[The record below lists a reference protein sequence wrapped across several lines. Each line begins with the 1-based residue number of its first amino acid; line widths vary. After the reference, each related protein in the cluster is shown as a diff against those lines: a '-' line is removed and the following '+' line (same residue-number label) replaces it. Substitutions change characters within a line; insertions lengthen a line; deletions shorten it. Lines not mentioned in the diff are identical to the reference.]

1 MLKKFQNSYTK
12 YTNPKTQ
19 ITFKIGDEVLG
30 AGNIRGKIVALSA
43 GADFLLDTGDIIPY
57 GRKIVHA
64 PKPVVEPE
72 KLFESPQ
79 KTAKKSS
86 TPRASSKENCET
98 ENKRLRRELEE
109 CTSRTLP
116 KVVENAPAEVQPKLP
131 EVRQESI
138 VQDMRV
144 SANNI
149 IMAAQ
154 SGDKATIRTEEKKIT
169 EAVKELKEVAPLQT
183 VSASEDCR
191 VIRSDMAGK
200 PTIRIYFAHKVSD
213 ETKTVLLRNNFS
225 LRWDL
230 VNKKKE
236 WYWGAWFSEERL
248 TFATSFCKESK
259 AKATESIQTTS
270 NKSKIKVFLT
280 DDEMGALM
288 GAERV
293 KAIRHEL
300 NIVYPE
306 IKFSI
311 IKTSYNACSI
321 YIISAP
327 YDFKRISRDNTGEAK
342 KVFDGITEIA
352 NRGITTTP
360 DSDYGNVPDFYVS
373 IVLGQ
378 NGVPFNYSGEG
389 SASHELNKRIKAEDS
404 TKKKFEIAR
413 TVYDEYPKTTSRD
426 NDTHPNYLSSK
437 VRLSPLLAK
446 LMPIVQQKYLREL
459 NAEGVREMQ
468 SVIAQVEK
476 QVADIRKSQQTGKQ
490 AIVKAHYF
498 YGGSDWYVTEMTSD
512 ARLYGYAI
520 LNNDYE
526 YSEFGYMSIDEF
538 NATGKVEM
546 DFHWTPRPLDEV
558 LYKKS
563 PQDYPKPKSMMEK
576 EKPTSPQAVR
586 TIPAKSHDPL
596 PTPDEPD
603 NDGDNELKE
612 LMAMMK
618 AALAGKDEKKNLM

>member
-149 IMAAQ
+149 IVAAQ
-154 SGDKATIRTEEKKIT
+154 SGDKAVIRAEEKKIT

-236 WYWGAWFSEERL
+236 WYWGAWFTDDRL
-248 TFATSFCKESK
+248 KFATGFCKVKSDSPSP
-259 AKATESIQTTS
+259 AKNAQRKPA
-270 NKSKIKVFLT
+270 KSEDVPSPS
-280 DDEMGALM
+280 EMASLM

-293 KAIRHEL
+293 AAIRKSL
-300 NIVYPE
+300 TTIFPE

-311 IKTSYNACSI
+311 VKKSYNACNI
-321 YIISAP
+321 YIIEAP
-327 YDFKRISRDNTGEAK
+327 YNFQKISGNNTGKAK
-342 KVFDGITEIA
+342 IVFDDILEIA
-352 NRGITTTP
+352 NRGVTTSH
-360 DSDYGNVPDFYVS
+360 DSDYGNVPDFYAFIS
-373 IVLGQ
+373 LGH
-378 NGVPFNYSGEG
+378 NGVPFKYTGVPEVEKPKEEIPKTWIKLEPPQPAKQIVYETKPISQSISNELRRLYREYSALHDTIGT
-389 SASHELNKRIKAEDS
+389 LP
-404 TKKKFEIAR
+404 
-413 TVYDEYPKTTSRD
+413 EYPTIGLFRD
-426 NDTHPNYLSSK
+426 GLSKQYFVNDSSK
-437 VRLSPLLAK
+437 YPTFENFVDKFYLK
-446 LMPIVQQKYLREL
+446 KLRET
-459 NAEGVREMQ
+459 AT
-468 SVIAQVEK
+468 IK
-476 QVADIRKSQQTGKQ
+476 Q
-490 AIVKAHYF
+490 
-498 YGGSDWYVTEMTSD
+498 
-512 ARLYGYAI
+512 
-520 LNNDYE
+520 
-526 YSEFGYMSIDEF
+526 
-538 NATGKVEM
+538 
-546 DFHWTPRPLDEV
+546 
-558 LYKKS
+558 
-563 PQDYPKPKSMMEK
+563 
-576 EKPTSPQAVR
+576 
-586 TIPAKSHDPL
+586 
-596 PTPDEPD
+596 
-603 NDGDNELKE
+603 
-612 LMAMMK
+612 
-618 AALAGKDEKKNLM
+618 